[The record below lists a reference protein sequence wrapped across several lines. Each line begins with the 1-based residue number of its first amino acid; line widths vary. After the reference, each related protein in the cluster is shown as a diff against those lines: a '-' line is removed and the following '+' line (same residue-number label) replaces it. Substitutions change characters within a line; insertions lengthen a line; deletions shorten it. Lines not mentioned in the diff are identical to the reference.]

1 MFAAIVLLSILVLSS
16 SAATTTT
23 TTIES
28 VDNEMQPIIDKL
40 AARTRFTKE
49 QLRQIST
56 GFKSAFPDGIT
67 AEFVAKEI
75 IATEPT
81 IDYNGN

>member
-1 MFAAIVLLSILVLSS
+1 MFAAIVLLSIYVLSS

-40 AARTRFTKE
+40 ATRTRFTKE
-49 QLRQIST
+49 LLRQISAV
-56 GFKSAFPDGIT
+56 FKSKYPDGIT
-67 AEFVAKEI
+67 AKFVANEFI
-75 IATEPT
+75 TAPI